1 MQTEHIKALFSK
13 KLSEYLSLGYE
24 RFSLWIKFFLLV

>member
-1 MQTEHIKALFSK
+1 MQTEHIEALFSK

-24 RFSLWIKFFLLV
+24 SFFFISAMN